1 MKLNK
6 HKKEIIMRTD
16 LMVGKVIVMT
26 TLALTLIVVATYV
39 DASASDIS
47 MKSKGGVLYPVTGNS
62 TQGIYRT
69 PPNITN
75 YLKPGMYLGVLPE
88 DCKSA
93 SHGKIGDY
101 YICNHDLYLKP
112 EIHGGRPAY
121 LVIERD

>member
-1 MKLNK
+1 M
-6 HKKEIIMRTD
+6 ITD

-26 TLALTLIVVATYV
+26 TLVLTLVAMTTYV
-39 DASASDIS
+39 EASDPDIT
-47 MKSKGGVLYPVTGNS
+47 MQSKGGVLYPVTGDS
-62 TQGIYRT
+62 TQDIFHT

-112 EIHGGRPAY
+112 EIHSGKPAY
-121 LVIERD
+121 LVIDKD